1 MSNRYVQPLRS
12 LIQIAFLLVSLLI
25 GVQFARFV
33 AAVLTGGPVPLRPAA
48 IEAFLPISG
57 LYGSVAWLKG
67 GAINPVHPAAV
78 VIFVTIVGVALVLRR
93 AFCSWIC
100 PVGTLS
106 EWLWKLGFH
115 TLHRNWLP
123 PRRLDTSL
131 RVLKYILLG
140 FFLATALS
148 WSLAALEG
156 FLYSGYHAVSDVK
169 LLQLFRS
176 PSLTTLAVAA
186 LLITLSIPL
195 RNPFCRYLCP
205 YGALLGLVALASP
218 LAVQRDPKQCVSCG
232 VCNQV
237 CPSRLDIM
245 HAIRVNH
252 QECLGC
258 WRCVSHCRVHSALS
272 MRAFGRLAV
281 SGILF
286 AVLVVGLFWGG
297 TWLGKISGH
306 WQTMVTPTIYRE
318 LLAP

>member
-1 MSNRYVQPLRS
+1 MFNRYVQPLRG
-12 LIQIAFLLVSLLI
+12 LIQVGFLLLSLLI
-25 GVQFARFV
+25 GFQFARFV
-33 AAVLTGGPVPLRPAA
+33 SALFSGGPLPFRPAA

-57 LYGSVAWLKG
+57 LYGAIAWLKG
-67 GAINPVHPAAV
+67 GGINPVHPAAV
-78 VIFVTIVGVALVLRR
+78 VIFATIVVIALLLRR

-100 PVGTLS
+100 PIGTIS
-106 EWLWKLGFH
+106 EWLWKLGFRK
-115 TLHRNWLP
+115 LKRNLAP
-123 PRRLDTSL
+123 PRWLDSCL
-131 RVLKYILLG
+131 RVIKYVLLG

-176 PSLTTLAVAA
+176 PSATTLAVVG
-186 LLITLSIPL
+186 LLIALSIPL

-245 HAIRVNH
+245 HASRVNQ

-272 MRAFGRLAV
+272 MRAFGRVAV

-286 AVLVVGLFWGG
+286 AALVVWLFWGG
-297 TWLGKISGH
+297 TQLGKASGH
-306 WQTMVTPTIYRE
+306 WQTMVSPADYRE
-318 LLAP
+318 LLGR